1 MTALTN
7 TETFG
12 SASLVSKYEYVLN
25 EKAQRS
31 ERTQSGSQ
39 PLNSTDSFTYDDL
52 GQVTAFN
59 NSVNTTQTAWNPLYN
74 FDDIGNR
81 TNDIIDL
88 NGTKTY
94 TSNLLNQI
102 DSLEAQALLYD
113 LDGNLTNVDAW
124 TYTWNAENR
133 LIRATDGVTTLD
145 FAYDYQGR
153 LVQKTKAGVE
163 TIYVYDGWNRVAK
176 LVNGSQSETYLW
188 GLDFSGSMQG
198 AGGVGGLLKE
208 GTLYPLFDANGNIL
222 QKLSAT
228 SSVVMN
234 VSYDPFGNIIDGTL
248 SGEYGFSTKPMVED
262 LNWYYYGFR
271 YYDPETGRWPNR
283 DPMGEQGG
291 YNLYAFVGNN
301 GVNSFD
307 YLGTE
312 LGAFPSNNEVRIRTH
327 SDFDVMF
334 GEDGEPDIEDLR
346 ATKGR
351 TIIRYPSTYTNES
364 EGTTLSLSGA
374 PRVSISFHERID
386 PRTSTDSLGTTTWD
400 HEFDHVEIARRWWDQ
415 GKAIVDAMEG
425 DYCTEEC
432 RGIAQ
437 RIVGFTMAV
446 HEASQDIE
454 NAEYDIRVYG
464 NRSQR
469 PHGARR
475 TAENNKTYYE
485 RALEREGT
493 KFENKGCSLVE

>member
-188 GLDFSGSMQG
+188 GLDLSGSMQG

-283 DPMGEQGG
+283 DPIEEQGG
-291 YNLYAFVGNN
+291 LNLYAFVGND
-301 GVNSFD
+301 GVNSWD
-307 YLGTE
+307 YLGNE
-312 LGAFPSNNEVRIRTH
+312 SAKDLVDIKVGISYKPYKIFKSRRGGIIWLDDFPVDVPGQSDGFNAFAVRI
-327 SDFDVMF
+327 SVVPKKWEDVLLC
-334 GEDGEPDIEDLR
+334 GYTKEDLVDIGS
-346 ATKGR
+346 ATRHHRYKFVPIVDVKFKGKKLD
-351 TIIRYPSTYTNES
+351 IRHLWA
-364 EGTTLSLSGA
+364 TTMHFSHSG
-374 PRVSISFHERID
+374 VL
-386 PRTSTDSLGTTTWD
+386 TDSLYHFNLLGQTKPPPGKIDLKLTLKGTGSD
-400 HEFDHVEIARRWWDQ
+400 KGGFDEDEVVINSSINI
-415 GKAIVDAMEG
+415 K
-425 DYCTEEC
+425 
-432 RGIAQ
+432 
-437 RIVGFTMAV
+437 
-446 HEASQDIE
+446 
-454 NAEYDIRVYG
+454 
-464 NRSQR
+464 
-469 PHGARR
+469 
-475 TAENNKTYYE
+475 
-485 RALEREGT
+485 
-493 KFENKGCSLVE
+493 